1 MSKKKILRN
10 IFSTFVIVV
19 LTFSVENIYADSL
32 GNYEKELESI
42 KQQLKENSA
51 NLSGV
56 EKQINQYEY
65 EITEL
70 DIKANDYSKQL
81 ASIQN
86 KIDSVNKKLE
96 GYEKDLQGTS
106 QSYNSAEDIYT
117 TRLRVI
123 YENGIPTIWDILF
136 TSKGISDFFSKL
148 NVYNSILEYDKSLV
162 SNIKSQKE
170 YIDYVKKDIEVQKLQ
185 LDQLKYDLEKS
196 SNALNDAIEAK
207 QSKMKDLEN
216 SKSNLTQIKASLEDK
231 QKQAQ
236 QKINDEIERIRKE
249 AEKNKGSSG
258 SNTSFT
264 GSDFCWPVQ
273 GYTTITTRYG
283 EIYNLVVST
292 GSAHTG
298 CDVAGAGILGKP
310 IKAIQSGTVTT
321 ATYGQYGYGN
331 YVIINHG
338 TNSSNGN
345 SYMSLYGHC
354 SSLAVSVGQTV
365 SKGQV
370 IGYVGSTG
378 NSTGPHLHLEV
389 YVNWKRTDPL
399 QFYPGISFYYP
410 YG

>member
-1 MSKKKILRN
+1 MKNIIRVICIFLSITIISILLVN
-10 IFSTFVIVV
+10 NVKA
-19 LTFSVENIYADSL
+19 ESL
-32 GNYEKELESI
+32 GSYERELETI
-42 KQQLKENSA
+42 KEQLKKNSS
-51 NLSGV
+51 NLTGV
-56 EKQINQYEY
+56 EKQINEYQYQ
-65 EITEL
+65 IAEL
-70 DIKANDYSKQL
+70 DSKANEYSKEL
-81 ASIQN
+81 AQIQA
-86 KIDSVNKKLE
+86 KIDAVNKKLE
-96 GYEKDLQGTS
+96 QYEKDLQGTS
-106 QSYNSAEDIYT
+106 QSYNSAEDVYT

-136 TSKGISDFFSKL
+136 SSKGISDFFSRL

-162 SNIKSQKE
+162 SNIKTQKE

-196 SNALNDAIEAK
+196 TEALNDTITAK
-207 QSKMKDLEN
+207 QNKKKELEN
-216 SKSNLTQIKASLEDK
+216 SKENLTQLKASLEEK
-231 QKQAQ
+231 QKAAQ

-249 AEKNKGSSG
+249 QEAARRAGTG
-258 SNTSFT
+258 NTTTFT
-264 GSDFCWPVQ
+264 GSDFIWPVE

-298 CDVAGAGILGKP
+298 CDIAGANILGKP
-310 IKAIQSGTVTT
+310 IRAIQSGTVTT

-331 YVIINHG
+331 YVIVNHG

-354 SSLAVSVGQTV
+354 SSLNVSVGQSVT
-365 SKGQV
+365 KGQV

-389 YVNWKRTDPL
+389 YVNWQRTDPL
-399 QFYPGISFYYP
+399 QFYPAINFYFP